1 MATMSALA
9 ALEPIEPTSMSMAL
23 VVGLLLLGLL
33 MGAATFLK
41 VRHIRQSLFRVQ
53 DRLSPLEQTFRQIET
68 LQALYIDLRLDRS
81 LPATRGWA
89 ASPDF
94 LAVLARHVL
103 ATRPSVIVECGSG
116 VSTVVLARCCEL
128 NKAGHV
134 YSLEHHAGYADT
146 TRAELTRHELSHRA
160 DVLASPLVPHE
171 LAGERWSWYA
181 VNELPDLEIDTLV
194 IDGPPGHTG
203 PLARY
208 PAGPVLLRR
217 LRVGGVA
224 FLDDGHEAHV
234 KQALARWS
242 REIPGLATQSVECE
256 KGCLIVRRERS

>member
-1 MATMSALA
+1 
-9 ALEPIEPTSMSMAL
+9 MSMAL
-23 VVGLLLLGLL
+23 VVGLLLVL

-41 VRHIRQSLFRVQ
+41 VWRIRESLFRVE

-68 LQALYIDLRLDRS
+68 LQALYVDLHLDRS
-81 LPATRGWA
+81 LPPTRGWA

-116 VSTVVLARCCEL
+116 VSTIVLARCCEL

-134 YSLEHHAGYADT
+134 YSLEHHAGYGET

-160 DVLASPLVPHE
+160 DVLDAPLVPHE
-171 LAGERWSWYA
+171 FAGARWSWYA
-181 VNELPDLEIDTLV
+181 LSGLPDLELDMLV
-194 IDGPPGHTG
+194 VDGPTGHTG
-203 PLARY
+203 TLARY
-208 PAGPVLLRR
+208 PAGPVLLPH

-224 FLDDGHEAHV
+224 FLDDGHEEHV
-234 KQALARWS
+234 KQAAARWC
-242 REIPGLATQSVECE
+242 REIPGLSTQRVDCE
-256 KGCLIVRRERS
+256 KGCLIVRREKA